1 MDVPHAGSPV
11 RRRSAEIWGLRSTS
25 SARLSNLS
33 SAFWVGLIPG
43 SVLFMAMQLIG
54 YAGSEM
60 IGADSHAY
68 WRAARFPD
76 TWYTSL
82 PGHRDAFLYSPAFA
96 QLLSPLG
103 HLEWPTFQVLW
114 VIGQAAVLAWLLAPC
129 GWKHGL
135 TLAPFFIPDM
145 LLGNVYLFFAG
156 ALVISLGRFPGAAAL
171 PVLTKISPG
180 AMTGLW
186 FLVRKEWRAL
196 CWSLAATALIIGG
209 SVALDP
215 RAWASWAHF
224 LGQSAGSGGSP
235 LIARLLLA
243 AAVTVVAA
251 RTSRAWLMAPA
262 LILASPVL
270 GGWVAFAVLAAV
282 PRLLTV
288 ERAEVGGRPQPT
300 DAARGTSAGLQSA
313 QPEDRPA
320 VRARCLKVTMAPDPR
335 FVRGGSAAHGATSAL
350 IHGWVGG
357 YSGMV
362 CLIRLSRR

>member
-1 MDVPHAGSPV
+1 MAALHISP
-11 RRRSAEIWGLRSTS
+11 T
-25 SARLSNLS
+25 RLSTLS
-33 SAFWVGLIPG
+33 SAFWVALIPG
-43 SVLFMAMQLIG
+43 SLLFMAMQSVL
-54 YAGSEM
+54 YARVNM

-68 WRAARFPD
+68 WSAARLPS

-82 PGHRDAFLYSPAFA
+82 PGYRDAFLYSPAFA
-96 QLLSPLG
+96 QVLSPLG
-103 HLEWPTFQVLW
+103 HLSWPAFQILW
-114 VIGQAAVLAWLLAPC
+114 LIGQATVLAWLLAPC
-129 GWKHGL
+129 GWTRGL
-135 TLAPFFIPDM
+135 TLAPFFIPDL

-180 AMTGLW
+180 AMMGLW

-215 RAWASWAHF
+215 RAWARWAHF

-282 PRLLTV
+282 PRLLRSSV
-288 ERAEVGGRPQPT
+288 RRSVGGPQPT
-300 DAARGTSAGLQSA
+300 DASWGTSAGLSA

-320 VRARCLKVTMAPDPR
+320 VRAGCRGVTTASGSR
-335 FVRGGSAAHGATSAL
+335 FVLAGDARGTAT
-350 IHGWVGG
+350 
-357 YSGMV
+357 YQ
-362 CLIRLSRR
+362 